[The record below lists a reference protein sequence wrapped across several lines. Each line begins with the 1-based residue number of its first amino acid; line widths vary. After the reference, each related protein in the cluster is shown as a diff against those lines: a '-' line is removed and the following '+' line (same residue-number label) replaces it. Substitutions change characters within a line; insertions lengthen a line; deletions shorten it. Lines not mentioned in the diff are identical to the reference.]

1 MIASRF
7 STDKVWLPLV
17 GLQTLGTV
25 KQDAKK
31 EIKQAT
37 WSRKLQNGKTDIYM
51 TAMAVSKL
59 GPEIGNQ

>member
-1 MIASRF
+1 M
-7 STDKVWLPLV
+7 VPLV

>member
-1 MIASRF
+1 MVAVGWIANPWYSQAGR
-7 STDKVWLPLV
+7 
-17 GLQTLGTV
+17 
-25 KQDAKK
+25 KK